1 MTGGSS
7 LDQESSFARGLRAA
21 HFGRQ
26 PISGTSIADLDHRRL
41 VDYFVRV
48 REQDLFETPKAYG
61 QPDAAKNR
69 TMRVSQ
75 PERNHSYEV
84 AWQSLLLNTG
94 ILQRR
99 FGAQNGES
107 PAATVASLILFG
119 KDPSRH
125 LPQAGIEATAYIGK
139 TKDGNVRER
148 GALHGPIVP
157 QHGEDG
163 AVQEPGLV
171 GQTMAFI
178 RRFASTER
186 FGSDARQ
193 GAWDYAPEAV
203 CEAIFNA
210 ITHRDYLSASAI
222 EVDVYADRLEVVS
235 PGPLPDHMTVDK
247 MRAGTR
253 CIRNEFLGN
262 VVRDYRRPKKPRLGV
277 HRLII
282 DGMKSH
288 NGTEPDLIAEDAR
301 FTVRLWKSDV
311 LPDCTPNAEFAVA
324 AP

>member
-7 LDQESSFARGLRAA
+7 LDQESNFARGLRAA

-26 PISGTSIADLDHRRL
+26 PVSGTSIADLDHRRL
-41 VDYFVRV
+41 VDYLVRV
-48 REQDLFETPKAYG
+48 REQDLFQTPKAYG

-107 PAATVASLILFG
+107 PAATVASLMLFG

-125 LPQAGIEATAYIGK
+125 LPQAGIEATAYAGK

-148 GALHGPIVP
+148 DALHGPIVP
-157 QHGEDG
+157 LHGEDG

-171 GQTMAFI
+171 GQTTTFI

-186 FGSDARQ
+186 LGSDGRQ

-210 ITHRDYLSASAI
+210 IAHRDYLSASAI

-235 PGPLPDHMTVDK
+235 PGPLPDDMTVDK
-247 MRAGTR
+247 VRAGTR

-262 VVRDYRRPKKPRLGV
+262 VVRDYRRPKKSRLGV

-301 FTVRLWKSDV
+301 FTVRLWKAPC
-311 LPDCTPNAEFAVA
+311 LDCAPNAESLVA
-324 AP
+324 

>member
-1 MTGGSS
+1 M
-7 LDQESSFARGLRAA
+7 F
-21 HFGRQ
+21 
-26 PISGTSIADLDHRRL
+26 GTSIADLDHRRL

-48 REQDLFETPKAYG
+48 REQDLFETPKADG
-61 QPDAAKNR
+61 ADANR
-69 TMRVSQ
+69 TMLVSQ

-84 AWQSLLLNTG
+84 AWQSLLLNAG

-99 FGAQNGES
+99 FGAQSGEP
-107 PAATVASLILFG
+107 PAATVASLMLFG
-119 KDPSRH
+119 EDPCKH
-125 LPQAGIEATAYIGK
+125 LPLAGIEATVSAGK

-148 GALHGPIVP
+148 DALHGPIVP
-157 QHGEDG
+157 LHGEDG